1 MSTPSQYEYESNE
14 AALYRKQIAEIEKAP
29 LSERKEACADFYKAM
44 KDNPALVAE
53 HIGWLL
59 DGNYGYGAMQ
69 VARRVAHAGGRTNK
83 SSHLGPM
90 IAALDWQCPA
100 RMAVAAWK
108 KLSPSEKATLESA
121 IKAEIKSYL
130 EGAE

>member
-1 MSTPSQYEYESNE
+1 MSTPSQHEYETNE
-14 AALYRKQIAEIEKAP
+14 NKRYHAQIAEIEKAP
-29 LSERKEACADFYKAM
+29 LSERKEASADFYNAM
-44 KDNPALVAE
+44 RDNPTLVAE

-83 SSHLGPM
+83 SYHLGPM

-108 KLSPSEKATLESA
+108 KLSPSEKAKLETA
-121 IKAEIKSYL
+121 IKSEIKSYL
-130 EGAE
+130 EKAE